1 MSKVNIETLNKRN
14 CLARWFSPLTPG
26 SMRGCILSLIQ
37 TSVGAGIL
45 SLPYVFKSSGLILGA
60 FLLTFGAVMGL

>member
-1 MSKVNIETLNKRN
+1 
-14 CLARWFSPLTPG
+14 
-26 SMRGCILSLIQ
+26 MRGCILSLIQ